1 MSEHEITAR
10 GPLLDE
16 TGRLREPGWAKEL
29 LLDYD
34 RSAVRARPS
43 RIKEWD
49 YYCVLSGDHGVAL
62 TIADN
67 GYMGLV
73 SATVLDFAAGTE
85 LTETMMVP
93 FTMGGLKLPATSA
106 KGHTVFH
113 RDGVLVRFENT
124 GDGERTLLFAW
135 TGFGA
140 SRAPKR
146 PRSSCCA
153 PLPPEDGKA
162 IGAPD
167 PMIAEGVGLEG
178 EITLRPI
185 PGGDSMVIATPF
197 KESKRAFYYNQKVNC
212 QEAEGVVRLGRRE
225 LRFEKGS
232 SFGVLDWG
240 RGVWPYANTWL
251 WGSASGLAEVSGSGS
266 PLRFGFNIGYGFGDT
281 SAASENMVFVEGKA
295 HKLGRLSIE
304 LDEKDFL
311 KPWRARSEDGRFD
324 LRLDPVLDRHSDANL
339 LLIASNQHQ
348 VFGRWSGTVLLEDG
362 RKVEVRNLLGFCE
375 KVRNRW

>member
-1 MSEHEITAR
+1 MSEHEIASR

-16 TGRLREPGWAKEL
+16 KGRLREPGWAKEL

-49 YYCVLSGDHGVAL
+49 YYCVLSGGHGVAL

-73 SATVLDFAAGTE
+73 SATVLDFEAGTE

-135 TGFGA
+135 TGFG
-140 SRAPKR
+140 KKK
-146 PRSSCCA
+146 
-153 PLPPEDGKA
+153 LPG
-162 IGAPD
+162 G
-167 PMIAEGVGLEG
+167 GGLEG
-178 EITLRPI
+178 EIVLKPV
-185 PGGDSMVIATPF
+185 PGGDSMIIATPF
-197 KESKRAFYYNQKVNC
+197 KESRRAFYYNQKINC
-212 QEAEGVVRLGRRE
+212 QEAEGVVRVAGRE
-225 LRFEKGS
+225 LRFEKKS

-251 WGSASGLAEVSGSGS
+251 WGSASGHAEVSGAGASGADAPS
-266 PLRFGFNIGYGFGDT
+266 RFGFNIGYGFGDT

-295 HKLGRLSIE
+295 HKLGRLTIE
-304 LDEKDFL
+304 LDGKDFL

-324 LRLDPVLDRHSDANL
+324 LRLDPILDRHSDANL

-362 RKVEVRNLLGFCE
+362 RKVEVKNLLGFCE